1 MRANDQGGE
10 IRTEDIRNPGVSYEH
25 SDANLLTV
33 VWFLLAL
40 TVAAIVIHLALAGMY
55 RYFQIREGKLEQ
67 APTPYLRGERPPTP
81 EPRLQ
86 PDPAADW
93 QTFHAS
99 ELQKLNSYGWVDQRA
114 GIARIPI
121 DRAMDLLVE
130 RGLPVQTQPEVAPSA
145 QPAETLPAAGRSAAR
160 LREHE
165 TQPR

>member
-10 IRTEDIRNPGVSYEH
+10 IRTEDIRNPGVSYER
-25 SDANLLTV
+25 SDANMRAV
-33 VWFLLAL
+33 VWFLVAL

-55 RYFQIREGKLEQ
+55 RYFQIREGRLEQ
-67 APTPYLRGERPPTP
+67 APTPYLRGERPQTP

-99 ELQKLNSYGWVDQRA
+99 ELQRLNSYGWVDQRA

-121 DRAMDLLVE
+121 DRAMDLLLE
-130 RGLPVQTQPEVAPSA
+130 RGLPVATPTEASSAA
-145 QPAETLPAAGRSAAR
+145 QPVKAPPTGDTAKPRAR
-160 LREHE
+160 RERQE
-165 TQPR
+165 Q